1 MELQLQPLSLGLSG
15 LFSSLASHPST
26 SDNNV
31 QFVTECVHSM
41 LLVRHTSNKFW
52 NLDYDKIPI
61 HYVPFTPTLF
71 NGDVTF
77 ELPPFLANIHN
88 SSHMQSVDR
97 KYNGHVWCKVIITNI
112 KNSFG
117 LNFRK
122 VCCLG
127 HLLCVQND
135 RENFVLLGFH
145 NEIF

>member
-1 MELQLQPLSLGLSG
+1 
-15 LFSSLASHPST
+15 
-26 SDNNV
+26 
-31 QFVTECVHSM
+31 M
-41 LLVRHTSNKFW
+41 LMARHTYNKFW

-61 HYVPFTPTLF
+61 HYVPFMPTLF

-77 ELPPFLANIHN
+77 ELPPLLPNIHN
-88 SSHMQSVDR
+88 SSQLQNMDR
-97 KYNGHVWCKVIITNI
+97 KYDGHVWCKVITTNI

-127 HLLCVQND
+127 HLLCVQD
-135 RENFVLLGFH
+135 DCENFLHLGSR